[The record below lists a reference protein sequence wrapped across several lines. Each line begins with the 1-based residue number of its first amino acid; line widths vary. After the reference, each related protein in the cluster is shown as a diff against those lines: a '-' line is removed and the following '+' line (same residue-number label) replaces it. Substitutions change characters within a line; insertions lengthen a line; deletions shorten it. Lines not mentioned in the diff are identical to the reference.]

1 MSDNTEPTTEAAPT
15 VPPLPPP
22 PTTSPATTNNRL
34 KLVRVLLLLVVP
46 LLALGVGAVVYL
58 KGGRSV
64 DTENAYVK
72 ADKVPVSAEISG
84 VVTEVL
90 VQDNQRVQAGQ
101 ALFRIDTA
109 PFQVAASKA
118 EARLAQVRQEHAETQ
133 ASYREKLADIALA
146 RSKHAFALRE
156 QQRMADLVAKG
167 FISTA
172 RFDDARNNAD
182 IAEQQI
188 GALEQGLRRIAAAL
202 GGGPEMRAEKLPSYQ
217 GAMAEMAQA
226 RLNLAH
232 AEVRTPTAGTVSRP
246 PKPGQYLSAGTTAM
260 ALVAGGN
267 LWIEANFPETD
278 LTHVQVGQLVNI
290 RIDTYPDHRWQGVVD
305 SLSPAT
311 GAEFSVIPA
320 QNATGN
326 WVKIAQRV
334 MVRIRL
340 EPAPDAPQLRAGLS
354 AGVEIDTR
362 QRRQLLGFSL

>member
-1 MSDNTEPTTEAAPT
+1 MSDTTNLKTEAAPT
-15 VPPLPPP
+15 APPP
-22 PTTSPATTNNRL
+22 PPPPPSQAPASTPPRAHNRL

-72 ADKVPVSAEISG
+72 ADKVPVSTEISG

-90 VQDNQRVQAGQ
+90 VQDNQRVEARQ

-172 RFDDARNNAD
+172 RFDDARNNAN

-188 GALEQGLRRIAAAL
+188 GALEQGLRRIAVAL
-202 GGGPEMRAEKLPSYQ
+202 GGWARDASRETAELPGSNGRDGAGPAEPGARRGARA
-217 GAMAEMAQA
+217 
-226 RLNLAH
+226 H
-232 AEVRTPTAGTVSRP
+232 SRH
-246 PKPGQYLSAGTTAM
+246 G
-260 ALVAGGN
+260 
-267 LWIEANFPETD
+267 E
-278 LTHVQVGQLVNI
+278 
-290 RIDTYPDHRWQGVVD
+290 
-305 SLSPAT
+305 
-311 GAEFSVIPA
+311 
-320 QNATGN
+320 
-326 WVKIAQRV
+326 
-334 MVRIRL
+334 
-340 EPAPDAPQLRAGLS
+340 
-354 AGVEIDTR
+354 
-362 QRRQLLGFSL
+362 

>member
-90 VQDNQRVQAGQ
+90 VQDNQRVEAGQ

-133 ASYREKLADIALA
+133 AS
-146 RSKHAFALRE
+146 
-156 QQRMADLVAKG
+156 
-167 FISTA
+167 
-172 RFDDARNNAD
+172 
-182 IAEQQI
+182 
-188 GALEQGLRRIAAAL
+188 
-202 GGGPEMRAEKLPSYQ
+202 
-217 GAMAEMAQA
+217 
-226 RLNLAH
+226 
-232 AEVRTPTAGTVSRP
+232 
-246 PKPGQYLSAGTTAM
+246 
-260 ALVAGGN
+260 
-267 LWIEANFPETD
+267 
-278 LTHVQVGQLVNI
+278 
-290 RIDTYPDHRWQGVVD
+290 
-305 SLSPAT
+305 
-311 GAEFSVIPA
+311 
-320 QNATGN
+320 
-326 WVKIAQRV
+326 
-334 MVRIRL
+334 
-340 EPAPDAPQLRAGLS
+340 
-354 AGVEIDTR
+354 
-362 QRRQLLGFSL
+362 